1 MRRRLTARRVV
12 LVVLTPL
19 LGYYL
24 FVTLSRAWTLL
35 RDDRVLFRGL
45 GAGLVLLVVVAVGLV
60 AAEIRFG
67 RQAELLSRA
76 YDASVEGDEPPLP
89 TAPSGQPERAAAD
102 AAFDRAK
109 VLVEDLPDDWRG
121 WYRLALAYGDA
132 RDTARGRRAMRRAI
146 VLHRQRGE
154 Q

>member
-12 LVVLTPL
+12 FAVLTPL

-24 FVTLSRAWTLL
+24 LVTLSRAWTLL
-35 RDDRVLFRGL
+35 RDDRPAFRGM
-45 GAGLVLLVVVAVGLV
+45 GAGLVMLVVVAVGLV

-76 YDASVEGDEPPLP
+76 YDASDFPDEAPLP
-89 TAPSGQPERAAAD
+89 VAPSGRP
-102 AAFDRAK
+102 DRAVADGMFEVAK
-109 VLVEDLPDDWRG
+109 LLVEDRPDDWRA

-146 VLHRQRGE
+146 ALHRERGAL
-154 Q
+154 